1 MKLFI
6 KSQVSYIL
14 RKEETNTTLFIA
26 NLMSLL
32 LVKLS
37 IAIQINKFEEF
48 GYTFNVGWCV

>member
-48 GYTFNVGWCV
+48 GYTFNVG